1 MAVAWGLGLGPLPAE
16 ALIIQC
22 AMPVA
27 VFSYLFAVRYGGPSD
42 VVAGM
47 ILISTILALAALPL
61 ILLVAV

>member
-1 MAVAWGLGLGPLPAE
+1 MPAG

-42 VVAGM
+42 VVAGG
-47 ILISTILALAALPL
+47 ILISTLLALAALPV
-61 ILLVAV
+61 ILRAAA

>member
-1 MAVAWGLGLGPLPAE
+1 MPAG

-47 ILISTILALAALPL
+47 ILISTMLALAALPL
-61 ILLVAV
+61 ILRVAA

>member
-1 MAVAWGLGLGPLPAE
+1 MAAAGGLGPLPAGG
-16 ALIIQC
+16 LIIQY

-47 ILISTILALAALPL
+47 LLISTLLALAALPV
-61 ILLVAV
+61 ILRVAA